1 MEVEEKAAAYFE
13 RGEPEDQVIDLQT
26 IYYLLCEDDEG
37 AILRIP
43 QDFDFKLFLMDIT
56 IKEPSSDFVRQQSEQ
71 IEKLMNDH
79 LDLMGRILWSKAAQ
93 IVLEESLS
101 NPDADIQSHVNN
113 GQ

>member
-1 MEVEEKAAAYFE
+1 MNMEVEEKAAAYFE

-56 IKEPSSDFVRQQSEQ
+56 IKEPSSDFARQQSEQ
-71 IEKLMNDH
+71 IDKIDERSLGFDGS
-79 LDLMGRILWSKAAQ
+79 DLVEQSSTNRFGRKSQ
-93 IVLEESLS
+93 Q
-101 NPDADIQSHVNN
+101 P
-113 GQ
+113 